1 MGKMRHNLVS
11 LLQPMNGRAG
21 LGRAQAELRPAQGSL
36 CPLLGGSEDG
46 RWWRT
51 RRETAGGRAGAVG

>member
-1 MGKMRHNLVS
+1 MVS

>member
-21 LGRAQAELRPAQGSL
+21 LGRAQAELRPFVL
-36 CPLLGGSEDG
+36 CWE
-46 RWWRT
+46 
-51 RRETAGGRAGAVG
+51 EVKMAGGGGPGGRPQVDVQGL